1 MDNEL
6 KILPCKVCGSQAR
19 IACVEIAEDD
29 DWKYT
34 FEMYYVRCCNEECDN
49 YYVPDHEL
57 SYTEEDAIEVW
68 NEIQKR
74 D

>member
-6 KILPCKVCGSQAR
+6 EILPCKLCGSQAR
-19 IACVEIAEDD
+19 IAYVEIAEDD
-29 DWKYT
+29 EWKYT
-34 FEMYYVRCCNEECDN
+34 FEEYYVRCCNEECDN